1 MLNITIDLFFGFV
14 IGLTLGL
21 LGGGGSILTV
31 PVLVYVVGLAPQAA
45 VTASLM
51 IVGINSGMGAFL
63 HQRLGTLNWR
73 VALVFGGVGM
83 AASYLSASL
92 SHLLPA
98 TLLMI
103 LFALL
108 MLVVGGFMILSK
120 PPKNEN
126 REMRGWHVIIASG
139 LGVGTLT
146 GFLGV
151 GGGFLIVPA
160 LVMLVGLPIRQA
172 VGTSLVVI
180 AMNSLAGLLGHL
192 NSGSIDLMIVS
203 LFAIAGISG
212 SLVGT
217 RLTRTIKPEM
227 LRTSFAV
234 FVMLLAAV
242 LLFDNVG
249 KII

>member
-1 MLNITIDLFFGFV
+1 MLHISLDLFFGFL

-31 PVLVYVVGLAPQAA
+31 PVLVYVVGLPPQAA

-51 IVGINSGMGAFL
+51 IVGLNSSMGAFL

-73 VALVFGGVGM
+73 IALVFGGVGM

-108 MLVVGGFMILSK
+108 MLVVGAFMILSK
-120 PPKNEN
+120 PPKDEHLV
-126 REMRGWHVIIASG
+126 MRSWPVIIASG

-160 LVMLVGLPIRQA
+160 LVMLVGLPMRQA

-180 AMNSLAGLLGHL
+180 AHL
-192 NSGSIDLMIVS
+192 NSGAIDMTVVL
-203 LFAIAGISG
+203 LFAAAGIAG

-217 RLTRTIKPEM
+217 RLTRIVKPEM
-227 LRTSFAV
+227 LRTGFAL

-249 KII
+249 KMI